1 MSGFVRFSQVQPRQ
15 AAKPPDERRAK
26 ARERMRM
33 RRARETPAEAAERRR
48 RNRERMRMRR
58 RAAVPET
65 LAVPETPET
74 PPVPARQC
82 EPPPRRFRIDP
93 DTLRLRPPRFLR
105 IDPHTLMPVYE
116 DADPMAAARRIMG
129 LP

>member
-65 LAVPETPET
+65 PET

-82 EPPPRRFRIDP
+82 EPPPPRWRIDP
-93 DTLRLRPPRFLR
+93 ETFRLVDLGL
-105 IDPHTLMPVYE
+105 DPL
-116 DADPMAAARRIMG
+116 ARARRIMG